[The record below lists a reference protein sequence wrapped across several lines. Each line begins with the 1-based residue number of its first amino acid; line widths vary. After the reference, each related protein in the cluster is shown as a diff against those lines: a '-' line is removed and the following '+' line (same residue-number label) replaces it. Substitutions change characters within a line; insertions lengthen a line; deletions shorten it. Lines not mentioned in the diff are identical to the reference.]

1 MFLVACQ
8 PELRVLRVGTS
19 GDYPPFSLDGEG
31 FDVEVARILAA
42 ELGARIEW
50 VEFRWPELADDVA
63 ASRFDV
69 AMSGVTWRPERAVVG
84 RMSLAVAS
92 GGPCVLGDRD
102 PGRVAVNRGGVLER
116 WARQRFSAAKIDAVS
131 DNRTLPERLARGEV
145 DAIVT
150 DSFEVAHIR
159 RPGFSEWCEPPR
171 DRKVY
176 WISPAVAGELAA
188 PIDRF
193 LRDHEAEIGALRGRY
208 FEEPAP
214 REEVDHLIDL
224 IARRLA
230 FMPAVAAWK
239 QRNGRPIVDSARE
252 QLVLARAAEQAREA
266 GVEPAAAQRLFEL
279 LIELAVRVQERAHGE
294 GPTMELDSELRP
306 AILQLGDR
314 IVASLARAVPLDP
327 DSLGPHRFAPL
338 DLLLERDEIDR
349 LRESLVSMV
358 RDDL

>member
-1 MFLVACQ
+1 M
-8 PELRVLRVGTS
+8 RVGTS

-31 FDVEVARILAA
+31 FDVEVAQILAA

-50 VEFRWPELADDVA
+50 VEFRWPELVDDVA
-63 ASRFDV
+63 ANRFDV

-116 WARQRFSAAKIDAVS
+116 WARQRFSAARIDAVS

-150 DSFEVAHIR
+150 DSFEVAHFR

-193 LRDHEAEIGALRGRY
+193 LRDHEAEIGGLRGRY

-239 QRNGRPIVDSARE
+239 RRNGRPIVDSARE
-252 QLVLARAAEQAREA
+252 QLVLEYADRVSATPVDVPDDFFAKLSAVFCEEEIVELTAHIAQENYNAKSNRPLRVEA
-266 GVEPAAAQRLFEL
+266 NDMCEIPL
-279 LIELAVRVQERAHGE
+279 
-294 GPTMELDSELRP
+294 PS
-306 AILQLGDR
+306 
-314 IVASLARAVPLDP
+314 VAD
-327 DSLGPHRFAPL
+327 
-338 DLLLERDEIDR
+338 
-349 LRESLVSMV
+349 
-358 RDDL
+358 